1 MDSLIAYL
9 EHGATVQPDER
20 YGIYLDVH
28 GNETESYTYRELY
41 QRTHLL
47 AEYLS
52 RQVGIKC
59 GDRALLVYPP
69 GLEIIVAFLA
79 CARIGVIPVPV
90 YPPPQASFDRGVAKL
105 AFIVKDC
112 DARAA
117 LTTHTLKKSYEAFS
131 TTKNSD
137 PDSHKPA
144 LANLGW
150 IVTDELRGRASE
162 GFHNNPHPIL
172 FLQYTS
178 GSTSDPKGVI
188 VSHEN
193 VIHNCLAI
201 ADHRPRAV
209 SWLPQYHDMG
219 LIGYYLFPLVAGGSI
234 HGFSPTSFL
243 KRPLLW
249 LETMSRVRA
258 TCSSA
263 PNFGFDYCLREDKV
277 PTDQLAGLDLSSL
290 GLLMNASEPARSE
303 TYKRFLER
311 FAPYG
316 LRPEA
321 HVVAYG
327 LAENTL
333 AVTNYGKRTVTV
345 NKNFLQTGTL
355 RLNNTGNEVAGSAT
369 DQLHLASC
377 GRPLEGMRVRIV
389 QSESGAALGHGR
401 IGEVWVAGKSTCQGY
416 WNRPE
421 LTQEVFGNRITNDPD
436 DHHRY
441 LRTGDL
447 GFLDDGE
454 LFVCGRIK
462 DLIIIRGV
470 NYYPQDIEQAVA
482 SASAKIRSRGVVAFE
497 ATRVAGAEANSCV
510 VVAEVKK
517 INDLPDP
524 NTIIEAVFAQCS
536 LRPDTIVFVP
546 PRTIAKTTSGKIAR
560 RPTGEQWLAGKLRVL
575 ATHVTPPAEIDEAQP
590 LGPGRG
596 FNHFLRRYNLN
607 GNEQYTLAA
616 LGIDSLDLV
625 SLLDDIEAALKQHG
639 LTDLLS
645 EIDGRLIQRLTIAE
659 LSSLFDQ
666 FETASDERISTLQSV
681 WKKLRQEHDQLQNDR
696 MRSDATLHLLNFVE
710 TAAEPLTNVL
720 LTGPTGFF
728 GPFLLNSLLRHTPYT
743 YYTLTR
749 ANDTDH
755 GMDRIRDSLRRAH
768 LWTPTIEE
776 QLKTRIHIVCGDI
789 SQHNLGLQT
798 QQWQSLTK
806 NVQAVI
812 HNAALVNYVLN
823 YDALRPH
830 NVEGTRELLRF
841 AATAT
846 NKEFHLI
853 SSTVIFGWSSGKRKI
868 LESHNNEEMLNLDFG
883 YAQTKWVAEQ
893 LVFAAERQGL
903 NVLVYRPAFITA
915 SAAGAA
921 SNDDIVIRLFAF
933 MISYGMAVKAENQI
947 SFLPAEIV
955 ADNIA
960 TIFNQ
965 RPTTARTFHITADTY
980 YNMMDITR
988 LITREY
994 GYDFVYYDIREFAAE
1009 MKRLCPHDNLLY
1021 PLLDFFNRS
1030 QEKIAA
1036 MQQKRYNND
1045 NYREARRLS
1054 GRPSEP
1060 TLAEIV
1066 SYLMAY
1072 MRREGL
1078 IRGSRSNHIDEIEA
1092 RVDEHQEDHVQQKS
1106 TPRIGRLDASVRP
1119 VRS

>member
-9 EHGATVQPDER
+9 EHWTTVQPDQR
-20 YGIYLDVH
+20 YAIFLNVH
-28 GNETESYTYRELY
+28 GNETESYTYQELD
-41 QRTHLL
+41 QRTRFL
-47 AEYLS
+47 AQYLS
-52 RQVGIKC
+52 RHVGIKC

-79 CARIGVIPVPV
+79 CVRIGVIPVPA
-90 YPPPQASFDRGVAKL
+90 YPPPQASFDRGAERL

-117 LTTHTLKKSYEAFS
+117 LTTHTLKKSYGAFS
-131 TTKNSD
+131 PPRNVD
-137 PDSHKPA
+137 PDSQSSA
-144 LANLGW
+144 LSNLEW
-150 IVTDELRGRASE
+150 IATDELRGRASE
-162 GFHNNPHPIL
+162 SFHNNPHPIL

-178 GSTSDPKGVI
+178 GSTSHPKGVI

-201 ADHRPRAV
+201 ADHKPRAV

-234 HGFSPTSFL
+234 HGFSPTDFL

-277 PTDQLAGLDLSSL
+277 PDDQLAGLDLSSL
-290 GLLMNASEPARSE
+290 VMLMNASEPARPE
-303 TYKRFLER
+303 TYKRFRER
-311 FAPYG
+311 FASCG

-333 AVTNYGKRTVTV
+333 AVTNYGRCTVAV
-345 NKNFLQTGTL
+345 NKHLLERGTL
-355 RLNNTGNEVAGSAT
+355 QLDNTAGDVANSAT
-369 DQLHLASC
+369 DQLHIASC
-377 GRPLEGMRVRIV
+377 GKPLEGIRVRIV
-389 QSESGAALGHGR
+389 EPESRAALDHGG
-401 IGEVWVAGKSTCQGY
+401 IGEVWVAGKSTCHGY

-436 DHHRY
+436 DHNLY

-447 GFLDDGE
+447 GFLYNDE
-454 LFVCGRIK
+454 LFICGRIK

-470 NYYPQDIEQAVA
+470 NYYPQDIENIVE
-482 SASAKIRSRGVVAFE
+482 SASSKIRPAGVAAFE
-497 ATRVAGAEANSCV
+497 ANGHGLV
-510 VVAEVKK
+510 VMAEVRKTK
-517 INDLPDP
+517 ELPDP
-524 NTIIEAVFAQCS
+524 EKIVQAVFAHCN
-536 LRPDTIVFVP
+536 LGPDTIVLVP
-546 PRTIAKTTSGKIAR
+546 PRTIVKTTSGKIAR
-560 RPTGEQWLAGKLRVL
+560 GPTREQWLAGKLRVL

-590 LGPGRG
+590 LRRG
-596 FNHFLRRYNLN
+596 FSHFLQRYNLN
-607 GNEQYTLAA
+607 GDEKYTLAA

-625 SLLDDIEAALKQHG
+625 SLLDDIEVVLKQHG

-645 EIDGRLIQRLTIAE
+645 EIDGRLIQRLTVAE
-659 LSSLFDQ
+659 LASLLDRVKD
-666 FETASDERISTLQSV
+666 ASNHGTLQSV
-681 WKKLRQEHDQLQNDR
+681 LKKLRQDHDELQRDR
-696 MRSDATLHLLNFVE
+696 MRSDARLNSIDL
-710 TAAEPLTNVL
+710 AKGIKQPLTSIL

-755 GMDRIRDSLRRAH
+755 GMDRIRDSLRQAQ
-768 LWTPTIEE
+768 LWTPAIEE
-776 QLKTRIHIVCGDI
+776 QLKNRVRIVCGDI

-798 QQWQSLTK
+798 QQWQSLSE

-841 AATAT
+841 ASTAT

-893 LVFAAERQGL
+893 LVFAAEREGL
-903 NVLVYRPAFITA
+903 NVRVYRPAFITA
-915 SAAGAA
+915 SAAGVA
-921 SNDDIVIRLFAF
+921 SSDDIVIRLLAF
-933 MISYGMAVKAENQI
+933 MIRYGMAVKAENQI

-955 ADNIA
+955 ADNIV

-965 RPTTARTFHITADTY
+965 RKTTARTFHITADTY

-988 LITREY
+988 LITRKY
-994 GYDFVYYDIREFAAE
+994 GYDFVYYDIQKFAVE
-1009 MKRLCPHDNLLY
+1009 MKRLCTSDNLLY

-1036 MQQKRYNND
+1036 MQQKRYDND

-1060 TLAEIV
+1060 ALEEIV

-1078 IRGSRSNHIDEIEA
+1078 IRGSRSNQIDEIEA
-1092 RVDEHQEDHVQQKS
+1092 SVDEHQEDYIQQRS